1 MLNNVTYFAF
11 QSIFVLFGIFT
22 SFAFSITYFNAS
34 KKSLIFLV
42 TFLFILL
49 IIYFINFLKKNL
61 ILDRLRFIYFS
72 ITGWFLIILVSSI
85 PLFELLSYN
94 NFNEIIFYTTSQVT
108 NSGFN
113 INAEKID
120 NKIILSLWVAI
131 IQNIGAVYTLLLF
144 IIYSNVFLS
153 RNFLVLSKT
162 NIIKLYFLYL
172 FLLLFYLL
180 IFFFKNFD
188 FFLSFSLAS
197 TIISSTGLKVF
208 NSVFLS
214 HDTNYSIIALMMLIS
229 LLFLP
234 FLCILNS
241 KKPSQFC
248 YVLIVKNKFNI
259 FLLIFLTLVLLIIF
273 SSINIEFAK
282 KLCFIVSLVT
292 TTGVLPS
299 EFNENIYEL
308 RLNKYLF
315 IFLLV
320 VIIGS
325 FSGTTNGGVKLNRLS
340 LFFINFKEELNKF
353 LFQHNVKGVNII
365 KKGSSQIELNAFY
378 SLIIFSSII
387 TFLNIIILN
396 ISGMNL
402 KDSLIYIIASLSNT
416 GEALLIVGSIN
427 DKIKSQYYFL
437 LNILMICGKFEFIG
451 YFLIFNKILKLRKL
465 V

>member
-259 FLLIFLTLVLLIIF
+259 FLLIFLTLLLLIIF

-282 KLCFIVSLVT
+282 KLCFIISLVT

-299 EFNENIYEL
+299 EFDENIYEL

-320 VIIGS
+320 VIMGS

-416 GEALLIVGSIN
+416 GEALLIVGNIN

-437 LNILMICGKFEFIG
+437 LNILMICGKYDFIG
-451 YFLIFNKILKLRKL
+451 YFLIFYKIFKLRKL

>member
-1 MLNNVTYFAF
+1 M
-11 QSIFVLFGIFT
+11 
-22 SFAFSITYFNAS
+22 
-34 KKSLIFLV
+34 
-42 TFLFILL
+42 
-49 IIYFINFLKKNL
+49 
-61 ILDRLRFIYFS
+61 
-72 ITGWFLIILVSSI
+72 VSSI

-451 YFLIFNKILKLRKL
+451 YFLIFNKIFKLRKL

>member
-259 FLLIFLTLVLLIIF
+259 FLLIFLTLLLLIIF

-416 GEALLIVGSIN
+416 GEALLIVGNIN

-451 YFLIFNKILKLRKL
+451 YFLIFNKIFKLRKL

>member
-1 MLNNVTYFAF
+1 M
-11 QSIFVLFGIFT
+11 
-22 SFAFSITYFNAS
+22 
-34 KKSLIFLV
+34 
-42 TFLFILL
+42 
-49 IIYFINFLKKNL
+49 
-61 ILDRLRFIYFS
+61 
-72 ITGWFLIILVSSI
+72 
-85 PLFELLSYN
+85 
-94 NFNEIIFYTTSQVT
+94 
-108 NSGFN
+108 
-113 INAEKID
+113 
-120 NKIILSLWVAI
+120 
-131 IQNIGAVYTLLLF
+131 
-144 IIYSNVFLS
+144 
-153 RNFLVLSKT
+153 
-162 NIIKLYFLYL
+162 
-172 FLLLFYLL
+172 
-180 IFFFKNFD
+180 
-188 FFLSFSLAS
+188 
-197 TIISSTGLKVF
+197 
-208 NSVFLS
+208 
-214 HDTNYSIIALMMLIS
+214 
-229 LLFLP
+229 
-234 FLCILNS
+234 
-241 KKPSQFC
+241 
-248 YVLIVKNKFNI
+248 
-259 FLLIFLTLVLLIIF
+259 LIIF

-416 GEALLIVGSIN
+416 GEALLIVGNIN

-451 YFLIFNKILKLRKL
+451 YFLIFNKIFKLRKL

>member
-11 QSIFVLFGIFT
+11 QSIFVLFGVFT

-61 ILDRLRFIYFS
+61 ILGRLRFIYFS
-72 ITGWFLIILVSSI
+72 IIGWFLIILVSSI

-259 FLLIFLTLVLLIIF
+259 FLLIFLTLLLLIIF

-282 KLCFIVSLVT
+282 KLCFIISLVT

-451 YFLIFNKILKLRKL
+451 YFLIFNKIFKLRKL

>member
-11 QSIFVLFGIFT
+11 QSIFVLFGVFT

-259 FLLIFLTLVLLIIF
+259 FLLIFLTLLLLIIF

-282 KLCFIVSLVT
+282 KLCFIISLVT

-299 EFNENIYEL
+299 EFDENIYEL

-416 GEALLIVGSIN
+416 GEALLIVGNIN

-437 LNILMICGKFEFIG
+437 LNILMICGKYEFIG
-451 YFLIFNKILKLRKL
+451 YFLIFNKIFKLRKL

>member
-11 QSIFVLFGIFT
+11 QSIFVLFGVFT

-259 FLLIFLTLVLLIIF
+259 FLLIFLTLLLLIIF

-282 KLCFIVSLVT
+282 KLCFIISLVT

-299 EFNENIYEL
+299 EFDENIYEL

-416 GEALLIVGSIN
+416 GEALLIVGNIN

-451 YFLIFNKILKLRKL
+451 YFLIFNKIFKLRKL

>member
-61 ILDRLRFIYFS
+61 ILGRLRFIYFS
-72 ITGWFLIILVSSI
+72 IIGWFLIILVSSI

-131 IQNIGAVYTLLLF
+131 IQNIGAIYTLLLF

-259 FLLIFLTLVLLIIF
+259 FLLIFLTLLLLIIF

-282 KLCFIVSLVT
+282 KLCFIISLVT

-451 YFLIFNKILKLRKL
+451 YFLIFNKIFKLRNL